1 MPGAY
6 FRPRRWRAR
15 RPARL
20 RAALRSA
27 DSAYVLHMGRRG
39 DRRVVVRWFRLV
51 SACRARA
58 SHLAYRL
65 AGQESSGRSDV
76 AHYFSL
82 FFLGGQYVI
91 PLLSDPLGRGWNLYG
106 TAQYQVGYRLVT
118 PRLQWSVAVVAVVLG
133 HVCAI
138 YLSHVT
144 ALRLFA
150 DRRAALRSQIPM
162 VALMVTYTML
172 SLWIL
177 SQPIVETGVR

>member
-1 MPGAY
+1 VPLLREDQMVRLVRSVALVGFVLLFLGAY
-6 FRPRRWRAR
+6 AVVC
-15 RPARL
+15 RL
-20 RAALRSA
+20 TAAAAGERAAPTGGVLRSFVLTLVPIA
-27 DSAYVLHMGRRG
+27 IAYHI
-39 DRRVVVRWFRLV
+39 
-51 SACRARA
+51 
-58 SHLAYRL
+58 
-65 AGQESSGRSDV
+65 

-91 PLLSDPLGRGWNLYG
+91 PLLSDPLGHGWNLIG
-106 TAQYQVGYRLVT
+106 TAHYQVDIGLVT
-118 PRLQWSVAVVAVVLG
+118 PRLQWTVAVVAVVLG

-138 YLSHVT
+138 YLAHVT

-162 VALMVTYTML
+162 VALMVIYTML